1 MNKKRHNLKR
11 PALLTTML
19 ALLAL
24 LLVPSPKAVH
34 CFIPTFAWSSDDRK
48 LALIDEVEGEGAGK
62 FLVIIP
68 VNSPEQSRQFKI
80 LPKQSAA
87 INTLY
92 PNGVKLTW
100 QGSTSVTVSTANGE
114 KCKELPFTKTWEERK
129 AD

>member
-1 MNKKRHNLKR
+1 
-11 PALLTTML
+11 ML

-80 LPKQSAA
+80 LPKQGSASGDQSKKSMTDR
-87 INTLY
+87 IPEFGPIRGLLH
-92 PNGVKLTW
+92 V
-100 QGSTSVTVSTANGE
+100 
-114 KCKELPFTKTWEERK
+114 
-129 AD
+129 D